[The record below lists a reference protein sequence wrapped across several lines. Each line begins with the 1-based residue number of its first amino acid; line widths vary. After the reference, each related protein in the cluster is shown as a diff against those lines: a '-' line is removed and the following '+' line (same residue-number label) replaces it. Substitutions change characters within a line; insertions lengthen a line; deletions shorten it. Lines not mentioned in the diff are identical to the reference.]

1 MLWGQSA
8 QELLR
13 HLWVV
18 AQQPHCKSPALQPP
32 LLFPLVHLD
41 LLEFPL
47 VSGQLSSLNEV
58 NCPIPCKLRWPSL

>member
-32 LLFPLVHLD
+32 YYFLLSIWTFLNFHWYLD
-41 LLEFPL
+41 SFLP
-47 VSGQLSSLNEV
+47 
-58 NCPIPCKLRWPSL
+58 